1 MENLIFSKHFAPC
14 GVKRFLLLG
23 SVGQIYINNRD
34 APSARPFYVHESS
47 LLVTQKKL
55 PGTHRAGKFC
65 LWFSRSGRE
74 KRALRGL
81 LSEACHE
88 IEAFLCGTLRD
99 FVMRRFPIGV
109 E

>member
-1 MENLIFSKHFAPC
+1 MGMLQVLA
-14 GVKRFLLLG
+14 RFMSPRVVYLF
-23 SVGQIYINNRD
+23 RK
-34 APSARPFYVHESS
+34 
-47 LLVTQKKL
+47 KKL

-65 LWFSRSGRE
+65 LWFSRTGRE

-81 LSEACHE
+81 LPEACHE
-88 IEAFLCGTLRD
+88 IEAFLCGTLGD